1 MRMKR
6 QKRRLLV
13 VPRSLSLLDGGWSN
27 LFETSMLTFGLCFC
41 SFHIVEC
48 MPSSVAYCIPLYH
61 LKTAYQGCML
71 FFLSLTLLDTFIH
84 CLPSVL

>member
-13 VPRSLSLLDGGWSN
+13 VPRSLSLLDECWSN
-27 LFETSMLTFGLCFC
+27 PFEISMLTFGLCFC

-61 LKTAYQGCML
+61 LKSAYQGCIL
-71 FFLSLTLLDTFIH
+71 FFLSLTLLDTFIY
-84 CLPSVL
+84 CLSSVL